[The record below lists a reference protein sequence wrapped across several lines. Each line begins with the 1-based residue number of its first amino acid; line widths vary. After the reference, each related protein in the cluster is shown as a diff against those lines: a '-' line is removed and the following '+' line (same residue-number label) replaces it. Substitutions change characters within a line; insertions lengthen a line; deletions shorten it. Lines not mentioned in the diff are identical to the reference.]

1 MSVAYPTLAGEIAKR
16 GIKKSIIAERIGL
29 SQRSLYNKLSGS
41 VSFTWDEAMT
51 ITKIF
56 FPDLDPTA
64 LFERNDNTGD
74 DPHDPE

>member
-56 FPDLDPTA
+56 FPDL
-64 LFERNDNTGD
+64 ERNDNTGD